1 MCLWLGA
8 GYPLPLSVRVARPA
22 WSAQPLA
29 SVRGADTGTVL
40 VTSRH
45 RQRVRTGGAPVLPA
59 GTCSQREWRLEPTVA
74 DVAVIFGGP
83 SPEHDVSV
91 LTGLQAARA
100 LRSAPSATAGGALR
114 ALYWSKTGSWYEV
127 APDLEAEAFVEG
139 VPRGASRLELVARP
153 DGGFVEPGGRLGRS
167 RPVEVEAA
175 VVCCHGG
182 PGEDGTLQAV
192 LDLCGIAYTGP
203 SVAGAALGMDKLAF
217 GALLRANGVPTL
229 DRLAVSPRDDVP
241 ASLPF
246 QGPYIV
252 KPRFGGSS
260 IGIDVVADRDT
271 LVARLGANPHFAAG
285 AVVEP
290 YRPDLG
296 DLQVAVRSWPTL
308 ALSTIE
314 RPLRTSGGDIL
325 AYRDKY
331 VAGEGMVAAP
341 RELPAELDSSLEAE
355 LRRLALVTAR
365 LAGVRGVARLDFL
378 SDGTELVVNELNTIP
393 GSLARYLW
401 TDPPVAF
408 ADLLGSLLDEARR
421 SPTHAY
427 SAAGADGTVLRSAG
441 SIAAKL
447 G

>member
-1 MCLWLGA
+1 M
-8 GYPLPLSVRVARPA
+8 
-22 WSAQPLA
+22 
-29 SVRGADTGTVL
+29 
-40 VTSRH
+40 
-45 RQRVRTGGAPVLPA
+45 
-59 GTCSQREWRLEPTVA
+59 A
-74 DVAVIFGGP
+74 DVVVIFGGP

-100 LRSAPSATAGGALR
+100 LRAALPLTGGGQPR
-114 ALYWSKTGSWYEV
+114 ALYWSKTGEWYEV
-127 APDLEAEAFVEG
+127 APELEAEAFLEG
-139 VPRGASRLELVARP
+139 VPRGSSRLELVARP
-153 DGGFVEPGGRLGRS
+153 GGGFVEPGGRLGRS
-167 RPVEVEAA
+167 RPVEVDAA

-182 PGEDGTLQAV
+182 PGEDGTLQAA

-203 SVAGAALGMDKLAF
+203 TVAGAALGMDKLAF
-217 GALLRANGVPTL
+217 GGLLRANGVPTL
-229 DRLAVSPRDDVP
+229 DRVALSPRDEVP
-241 ASLPF
+241 TSLPF
-246 QGPYIV
+246 AGPYIV

-271 LVARLGANPHFAAG
+271 LAARLGANPHLAAG

-296 DLQVAVRSWPTL
+296 DLQVAVRSWPDL

-314 RPLRTSGGDIL
+314 RPLRSSGAGDIL

-341 RELPAELDSSLEAE
+341 RELPAVLEAPLEAE

-365 LAGVRGVARLDFL
+365 LVGVRGVARLDFL
-378 SDGTELVVNELNTIP
+378 SDGTELVVNEVNTIP

-408 ADLLGSLLDEARR
+408 PDLLGSLLDEARR

-427 SAAGADGTVLRSAG
+427 SAAGADGSVLRSAG
-441 SIAAKL
+441 TIAAKL